1 MESMRIAGRKAIT
14 LLKILNICVG
24 MALLYVVLYF
34 FYHINP
40 NNMDLNNNLL
50 LFVVWIFLTI
60 IISGYGIILGIRAI
74 LYYDIRLS
82 GIFTIIALLTW
93 QVVIILVQNI
103 STCKCITFHESILGV
118 KDWGILNNGILVLLL
133 YLIVWILNK
142 LISVKISHDENI
154 PIS

>member
-74 LYYDIRLS
+74 LL
-82 GIFTIIALLTW
+82 
-93 QVVIILVQNI
+93 
-103 STCKCITFHESILGV
+103 
-118 KDWGILNNGILVLLL
+118 
-133 YLIVWILNK
+133 
-142 LISVKISHDENI
+142 
-154 PIS
+154 

>member
-60 IISGYGIILGIRAI
+60 IISGYGIILGIRA
-74 LYYDIRLS
+74 
-82 GIFTIIALLTW
+82 
-93 QVVIILVQNI
+93 QNI

-154 PIS
+154 SIS